1 MKKLVILLVAAA
13 FVFALAGC
21 QDKRDTTVL
30 RWNIGAD
37 PLTLDPSLNGA
48 SDGGDVINNTFEG
61 LVREFNGVVEPGI
74 AESWSTSADG
84 KTVTFTLR
92 DSKWSDGSDLVASDF
107 VYTWLRAMDP
117 ATASE
122 YSWIWEYTN
131 VVGAEDYVYF
141 TDVADNATG
150 DENVYDDDGLLV
162 GTDYADGLD
171 DVSGLT
177 IAETKANVGVSAPN
191 DNTLVVELINPTS
204 YFVSLMAFYHFM
216 PVKQSSVEA
225 VGGEDGL
232 WAKKPELA
240 VSNGPFKL
248 TEYTLGD
255 GLVLEKNENYWEAD
269 SVKLLKIE
277 GSFIDNESTAYD
289 KFNSDEL
296 DYIPSV
302 PSSEM
307 TRLIAE
313 DPEFHV
319 FALLGTY
326 YYSFNFN
333 QEDDLFDNVKLRKAL
348 SYAIDREAIVES
360 LGGGQVPAAG
370 FIPPGFTDNNG
381 NDFFEEAGT
390 YGLVSDDGNFAM
402 AVTLFAEA
410 ASEMDMTVAELQTA
424 LAASELLYNTSEAH
438 AQAAQLVQE
447 SWNQVLGFQMDLA
460 NQEWAIFQETRKNE
474 MFDIARG
481 GWLTD
486 FMDPVGMLA
495 IFTTGNAYND
505 PNYNNP
511 TFDTLISEAQETTD
525 PAVHFAKLY
534 AAQDEFMEDMPIVPV
549 YHYSDFMYVKSYLK
563 DWGRSVLGTVDFSRA
578 YIEE

>member
-1 MKKLVILLVAAA
+1 MKKLVTLIV
-13 FVFALAGC
+13 ALAIVFGLAAC
-21 QDKRDTTVL
+21 QEPRDTTVL

-74 AESWSTSADG
+74 AESWVTSNEG
-84 KTVTFTLR
+84 KTITFTLR
-92 DSKWSDGSDLVASDF
+92 DSFWSDGSDLTASDF
-107 VYTWLRAMDP
+107 VYTWLRAMSP
-117 ATASE
+117 ETASE
-122 YSWIWEYTN
+122 YAWIWEYTN
-131 VVGAEDYVYF
+131 VVGANEYVYF
-141 TDVADNATG
+141 YDEADNATG
-150 DENVYDDDGLLV
+150 DENVYDDDGVLV
-162 GTDYADGLD
+162 GTNYSDGLD
-171 DVSGLT
+171 DETGYTL
-177 IAETKANVGVSAPN
+177 AESRDNVGISAPN
-191 DNTLVVELINPTS
+191 DNTLVVELNNPTS
-204 YFVSLMAFYHFM
+204 YFVSLMAFYHFL

-232 WAKKPELA
+232 WAKKPDLA

-255 GLVLEKNENYWEAD
+255 GLVLEKNDNYWEAD
-269 SVKLLKIE
+269 SVKLEKIE

-289 KFNSDEL
+289 KYNSDEL
-296 DYIPSV
+296 DYIPAV

-326 YYSFNFN
+326 YYSFNLDV
-333 QEDDLFDNVKLRKAL
+333 ELFQNLKLRTAL
-348 SYAIDREAIVES
+348 AYAVDREAVVEA

-370 FIPPGFTDNNG
+370 FIPPGFIDNEG
-381 NDFFEEAGT
+381 NDFFAEAGT
-390 YGLVSDDGNFAM
+390 YGMVADDSNFDE
-402 AVTLFAEA
+402 AVTLFAQA
-410 ASEMDMTVAELQTA
+410 AAEMDMTVAELQAA
-424 LAASELLYNTSEAH
+424 LAASELSYNTSDAH
-438 AQAAQLVQE
+438 AMVAQLVQE
-447 SWNQVLGFQMDLA
+447 SWNQVLGFQMDLV
-460 NQEWAIFQETRKNE
+460 NSEWAVFQVDRTNGN
-474 MFDIARG
+474 FDVARG

-486 FMDPVGMLA
+486 FMDPIGMLA
-495 IFTTGNAYND
+495 IFTDGNAYND
-505 PNYNNP
+505 PNYYNP
-511 TFDTLISEAQETTD
+511 TFDTLIEEAQATTD

-534 AAQDEFMEDMPIVPV
+534 AAQDEIMGDMPIVPV